1 VEVPRE
7 AGEVPHHLPGQNP
20 FLDDYAKKFNISPE
34 ATRGGA
40 ETALPEFAK
49 KARSQ

>member
-1 VEVPRE
+1 VDPEAIVAGAERVP
-7 AGEVPHHLPGQNP
+7 
-20 FLDDYAKKFNISPE
+20 PE

-49 KARSQ
+49 KMPPAGGVKK